1 MDMSDV
7 VEVSV
12 GELGENVAAQ
22 YMRVATAMLRLFTR
36 PERVLSHLVET

>member
-12 GELGENVAAQ
+12 GELVENVAQ
-22 YMRVATAMLRLFTR
+22 FMRIAAAMLRLFTR
-36 PERVLSHLVET
+36 PERVLAHLVET